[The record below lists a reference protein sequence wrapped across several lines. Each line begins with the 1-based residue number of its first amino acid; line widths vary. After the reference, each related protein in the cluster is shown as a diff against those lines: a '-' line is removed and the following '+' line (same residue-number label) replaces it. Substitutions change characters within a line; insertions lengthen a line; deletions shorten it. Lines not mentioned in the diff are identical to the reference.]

1 SQPTETNDL
10 PPQPMAAQFS
20 PPAQMPASVVKRKFP
35 MTPIYAGAALML
47 LVVLVAPAGIM
58 LIMNSSKAPPPTANQ
73 NRSSNSN
80 SLARV
85 PDLSFTTLDG
95 GTQTLKDFR
104 GRVVLLNV
112 WATWTIPSREEIPV
126 LNGLQQS
133 FGSRGLTVLGVSS
146 DDTVEKI
153 KEFQKQIPQ
162 TYQVGVGI
170 KPFDPRFSTTPLPTS
185 YLIDRQGQ
193 ISRKFVGRQSRETF
207 EKAIQPLLNE
217 TP

>member
-1 SQPTETNDL
+1 LETTAL
-10 PPQPMAAQFS
+10 PPQPLAAQFS
-20 PPAQMPASVVKRKFP
+20 PPAQKPAAVAKRKFP
-35 MTPIYAGAALML
+35 MTPLYAGAALML

-58 LIMNSSKAPPPTANQ
+58 LILNSATKQAPPPGANQ

-80 SLARV
+80 SLVRV

-95 GTQTLKDFR
+95 STQTLKDFR

-112 WATWTIPSREEIPV
+112 WATWTIPSRDEIPV
-126 LNGLQQS
+126 LNSLQQS
-133 FGSRGLTVLGVSS
+133 FGSRGLTVLGVSA
-146 DDTVEKI
+146 DDTVEGI

-185 YLIDRQGQ
+185 YIIDRHGQ
-193 ISRKFVGRQSRETF
+193 ISRKFVGRQSLETF